1 MSVTSTDIWSQLGI
15 SRAGANTAE
24 RRTELGQDD
33 FLRLMTEQLKNQ
45 DPLKPMGNTEMIG
58 QMAQFSTVK
67 GIETLNSN
75 MTGVAYM
82 LGESQALQAASM
94 VGRSAYVSTDTAVLE
109 QDGSVK
115 GAVEASGAGAVN
127 IEIRDHAGRVV
138 RTMSVAASSAG
149 SMDFEWDGVTQSGG
163 TAEPGTYTITA
174 TQGGKAVDLQ
184 IASRIE
190 SVSYTAKGTV
200 LNLLGF
206 GPATFDLITR
216 IG

>member
-15 SRAGANTAE
+15 SRAGTTTAE

-109 QDGSVK
+109 ADSSVK
-115 GAVEASGAGAVN
+115 GSVTASGAGAVN
-127 IEIRDHAGRVV
+127 VEIRDHTGRVV
-138 RTMSVAASSAG
+138 RTMTVAASSAG
-149 SMDFEWDGVTQSGG
+149 SMDFEWDGITQSGG
-163 TAEPGTYTITA
+163 VAEPGTYTIKA

-190 SVSYTAKGTV
+190 SVSYTSQGTV

-216 IG
+216 VG